1 MKQIAKI
8 IEILNDSITF
18 QFNNQNLSSL
28 IKKGDKISATRDL
41 GGNLIDIG
49 TLKVTNVSPF
59 STFGRADIENLASG
73 MSLRTGDILII
84 NE

>member
-1 MKQIAKI
+1 
-8 IEILNDSITF
+8 
-18 QFNNQNLSSL
+18 
-28 IKKGDKISATRDL
+28 L